1 MPAVSEK
8 QRKFFGA
15 ELARARKGKKT
26 RTKLPEHKLAEYAS
40 KPLAKAADGA
50 VISAKHGAVTLGDSN
65 ALIKS
70 GYEKAGY

>member
-1 MPAVSEK
+1 MPAKSEK

-50 VISAKHGAVTLGDSN
+50 VVRPKSADLIATGYKKAV
-65 ALIKS
+65 
-70 GYEKAGY
+70 Y